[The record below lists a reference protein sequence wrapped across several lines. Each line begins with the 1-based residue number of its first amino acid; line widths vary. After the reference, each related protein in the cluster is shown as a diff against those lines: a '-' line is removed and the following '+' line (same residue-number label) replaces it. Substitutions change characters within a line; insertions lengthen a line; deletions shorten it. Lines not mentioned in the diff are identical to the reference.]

1 MAVILIFYFFIV
13 ISCLLFYVLYVDTL
27 SFYLLLTVIII
38 PMIMLITLIVS
49 KRKIKLRLISTG
61 SSCYCGDTV
70 PVILRI
76 TNSSMLTVSCVRLKI
91 TYQNM
96 LGTETEH
103 MTINTPVFSN
113 NQQEICLRISTE
125 CCGTI
130 EVSVNKARIYDMLRI
145 FSFKVKCDN
154 SRVSFMVCPRI
165 VPLEP
170 QIALYQNGE
179 TRDDTFSKRTPGDDP
194 SEIFQLHEYQPGDK
208 INRIHWKASVKQDEL
223 MVKDYSRPIQN
234 CVAFM
239 LLCCSDEEDPI
250 DAHNKMMTAAA
261 SLSVAM
267 TESEA
272 PHTFIWRSGGQNMS
286 AAASDLESYLR
297 FLAIKLASP
306 ISTEGRLA
314 ALESYI
320 DDCTSGRAAR
330 FAHIVIFTTVCDNEL
345 ISLLS
350 TIDMQIKITVI
361 CCSEPPEDAPE
372 VLVSPGSETEILYI
386 GSNEAIAA
394 LNDMII

>member
-1 MAVILIFYFFIV
+1 MAVILIFYFFIF

-38 PMIMLITLIVS
+38 PVIMLITLIIS
-49 KRKIKLRLISTG
+49 KRKVKLQLISTG
-61 SSCYCGDTV
+61 AGCYCGDTV

-76 TNSSMLTVSCVRLKI
+76 TNSSMLTVSCIRLKI
-91 TYQNM
+91 TYQNQ
-96 LGTETEH
+96 LGSETER

-125 CCGTI
+125 CCGMV
-130 EVSVNKARIYDMLRI
+130 EVSVNKAKIYDMLRI
-145 FSFKVKCDN
+145 FSFRVKCEN
-154 SRVSFMVCPRI
+154 SKASFMVCPRI

-179 TRDDTFSKRTPGDDP
+179 TSDDTFSKRSPGDDP

-208 INRIHWKASVKQDEL
+208 INRIHWKASVKQDEF
-223 MVKDYSRPIQN
+223 MVKDFSRPIQN

-239 LLCCSDEEDPI
+239 LLCCNDEEDPI
-250 DAHNKMMTAAA
+250 EAHNKIMTAAA

-286 AAASDLESYLR
+286 VPASDLESYLR
-297 FLAIKLASP
+297 FLAIKLSSP
-306 ISTEGRLA
+306 ISGEARLA

-320 DDCTSGRAAR
+320 DDCISGRAAR
-330 FAHIVIFTTVCDNEL
+330 YAHIVIFTTVCDNEL
-345 ISLLS
+345 LSLLS

-361 CCSEPPEDAPE
+361 CCSEAPSDFAE
-372 VLVSPGSETEILYI
+372 EHLAYGSETEILYI